1 MGDMHFFPPIVQK
14 KKKKKLKREKKRFFL
29 CECFKRC
36 DVGGCAHYFWYD
48 ITVLIELNAIYS

>member
-1 MGDMHFFPPIVQK
+1 MHFFPYCEKKNLKTK
-14 KKKKKLKREKKRFFL
+14 KKKKIFL
-29 CECFKRC
+29 CECSKRC